1 VYVFFLGWK
10 QSGTYVNHR
19 PSKEKLNTLNT
30 SRECE
35 VEGLKLPNAV
45 ILKKAGFLF
54 IYI

>member
-35 VEGLKLPNAV
+35 VESLKVMKRSNPQ
-45 ILKKAGFLF
+45 IRQGDT
-54 IYI
+54 